1 MINKKSP
8 RLRASFP
15 IMDKNFLTSNQTD
28 FINKNG
34 KEKATCITK
43 IKVNASKQ
51 VRQTNKKIYSDQY
64 IISMLDKSLSLESIW
79 RDIYKQFC
87 ERGYIKN
94 YQTFKELHVSNGYI
108 SKRKLK
114 QTLNFLN
121 KVVK

>member
-8 RLRASFP
+8 RLGASFP
-15 IMDKNFLTSNQTD
+15 IMDKNFLTSNQTY

-43 IKVNASKQ
+43 IKVNASK
-51 VRQTNKKIYSDQY
+51 
-64 IISMLDKSLSLESIW
+64 
-79 RDIYKQFC
+79 
-87 ERGYIKN
+87 RGYIKN